1 MFQTELTTLSGQ
13 SIELDIEDRMYV
25 DGAFVGSDETFPT
38 AHPAT
43 GAHIADVP
51 VASADQ
57 VDEAVR
63 AAQRASEE
71 WREVEVAERRA
82 RVLELADAIEEA
94 GPVLTNLDVADNG
107 SCISKMADD
116 ARKAAE
122 VMRYF
127 AGLATELK
135 GQTIPSE
142 GETVDY
148 TVREPYGAVAG
159 IIPFNHPASFA
170 AKKIAPAVVA
180 GNGIVIKPS
189 EYTPLS
195 ALYVGKI
202 VDDLDL
208 FPDGLVNVV
217 TGAGEVGAELVAH
230 EGVGMVT
237 MVGSAATGKKVMQGA
252 AGHLAPVLLELGGK
266 NPNIVFPDADLDDAA
281 EGAVSGMS
289 LRWQGQSCGSGS
301 RLLVHEDVYDE
312 VVSKVVDGFEGIE
325 VGDPFDEASTM
336 GSVVSEPQFEKV
348 TSYIRTAKEEG
359 ATLLTG
365 GEVIEDGDFGDGLFV
380 QPTVFEVT
388 PDMTIANEEIFGPVL
403 SVLEWSDYDEMI
415 DLANGVDYG
424 LTASVWT
431 NDLRTA
437 HRTVSELDAGYT
449 WVNQHGS
456 HYIGA
461 PFGGYKESGIGKN
474 ECLQELLDH
483 TREKNVNLNLAGD
496 LGY

>member
-1 MFQTELTTLSGQ
+1 MFKTELTTLSGKTV
-13 SIELDIEDRMYV
+13 ELAVEDRMYI
-25 DGAFVGSDETFPT
+25 DGAFVEGDQTFPT
-38 AHPAT
+38 SHPAT

-51 VASADQ
+51 VASPEQ

-63 AAQRASEE
+63 AAQRASDE
-71 WREVEVAERRA
+71 WRDVEVAERRA
-82 RVLELADAIEEA
+82 RVLQLADAIEA
-94 GPVLTNLDVADNG
+94 AAPTLTNLDVADNG

-116 ARKAAE
+116 AGKAAE

-142 GETVDY
+142 GETIDY

-195 ALYVGKI
+195 ALYIAKI
-202 VDDLDL
+202 VDDLAT

-237 MVGSAATGKKVMQGA
+237 MVGSAATGKKVMKGA
-252 AGHLAPVLLELGGK
+252 ADHLAPVLLELGGK
-266 NPNIVFPDADLDDAA
+266 NPTIVFPDADLDEAA
-281 EGAVSGMS
+281 AGAVGGMS

-312 VVSKVVDGFEGIE
+312 VVSKVVAGFEEIR
-325 VGDPFDEASTM
+325 VGDPFDESSSM
-336 GSVVSEPQFEKV
+336 GSIVSEPQFEKV
-348 TSYIRTAKEEG
+348 TSYIRTAKAEG
-359 ATLLTG
+359 GTLLTG
-365 GEVIEDGDFGDGLFV
+365 GEVIEEYEDGLFV
-380 QPTVFEVT
+380 QPTMFEVT
-388 PDMTIANEEIFGPVL
+388 PDMTVANEEIFGPVL
-403 SVLEWSDYDEMI
+403 SVLRWSDYDELI
-415 DLANGVDYG
+415 DLANSVDYG

-437 HRTVSELDAGYT
+437 HRTVSRLEAGYT

-461 PFGGYKESGIGKN
+461 PFGGYKQSGIGKN
-474 ECLQELLDH
+474 ESLQELLDH
-483 TREKNVNLNLAGD
+483 TREKNVNLNLAGE
-496 LGY
+496 LGYE